1 MAEQSR
7 RFVSLDTFIED
18 QENKNTLSKT
28 RRDVSLLTEFLNS
41 KNESRRIEEIPPKE
55 LNEYISEF
63 IVAVRRKDG
72 EDFEPSSLRRLIC
85 SFNRHLKA
93 CKYPCSVI
101 EDSQFEQARQAL
113 EARSKE
119 LKKDGKGNK
128 PKAAE
133 AITDE
138 EVNILYNKQLLGISN
153 AEALLNTTWFMNTKH
168 FGLSGCDEHRRMKWG
183 DVQLLTD
190 VNGAEYLEY
199 SERPTKTRTG
209 AEPRNVRAVKPK
221 AYSFANGSPDRD
233 PVFVYKVYCE
243 KRPSS
248 MTDSDSPFYLGINHT
263 KNPTEKPWFKASA
276 MGVNKLNSLMK
287 TMADKAGFDEKRRLT
302 NHSARKTMIQKLNDN
317 NIPQTH
323 IMQLSG
329 HRNVQSV
336 NNYSTVSNEQ
346 QKNMSLI
353 LSGNTTSTSVEKR
366 PVSSSRSGVATEC
379 CESSFMKSSSF
390 PAAGPFSG
398 AVFHGGQFNITINTV
413 NKSPTSTDHS
423 TESTRSFKRI
433 KRVFESSDED
443 SSTQ

>member
-7 RFVSLDTFIED
+7 RFVSLDKPID
-18 QENKNTLSKT
+18 KNKNTLSKT
-28 RRDVSLLTEFLNS
+28 RRDISLLTVFLNS
-41 KNESRRIEEIPPKE
+41 KNESRRIEEILPKE
-55 LNEYISEF
+55 LNEYISES

-72 EDFEPSSLRRLIC
+72 EDFEHSSLRGLIC
-85 SFNRHLKA
+85 GLNQHLTA
-93 CKYPCSVI
+93 CKCPCSVI
-101 EDSQFEQARQAL
+101 EDSQFEQVRQAL

-138 EVNILYNKQLLGISN
+138 EVNILYDKQLLGISN
-153 AEALLNTTWFMNTKH
+153 AEALLNTMWFMNTKH
-168 FGLSGCDEHRRMKWG
+168 FGLRGCDEHRCMKWG

-199 SERPTKTRTG
+199 SERQTKTRTG

-221 AYSFANGSPDRD
+221 AYSLANGSPDRD
-233 PVFVYKVYCE
+233 RVFVCKVYSE

-248 MTDSDSPFYLGINHT
+248 MTESDSPFYLGINHT

-287 TMADKAGFDEKRRLT
+287 TMADKACFDEMRRLT
-302 NHSARKTMIQKLNDN
+302 NHSVRKTMIQKLNDN
-317 NIPQTH
+317 NIPPTH

-353 LSGNTTSTSVEKR
+353 LSGNTTSTYIEKGQCRVHEVEW
-366 PVSSSRSGVATEC
+366 PPS
-379 CESSFMKSSSF
+379 
-390 PAAGPFSG
+390 
-398 AVFHGGQFNITINTV
+398 AVNL
-413 NKSPTSTDHS
+413 HS
-423 TESTRSFKRI
+423 
-433 KRVFESSDED
+433 
-443 SSTQ
+443 